1 MLRGLAFDI
10 AHTLSTSV
18 LLLSFALLYQRRM
31 PAVIS
36 AFALQVLCVAAAAA
50 WQGWV
55 QGAPQL
61 YWTAAIAL
69 VKAMIVPY
77 ALHRIVVRLGI
88 HRTVET
94 ALSVN
99 LTLLAGVGLVA
110 LAILLV
116 LPIAPR
122 SGGMTRENLAL
133 ALSVVL
139 IGLLT
144 MITRRNAVTQ
154 VIGFLSLEN
163 GLVLAAVGVHG
174 MPLVVEISVAFSI
187 LVAFIV
193 FGMFFFRIRERFDT
207 LDLQY
212 LETFRGDFQHGGE
225 NR

>member
-18 LLLSFALLYQRRM
+18 LLLSFALLYQRRL

-163 GLVLAAVGVHG
+163 GLVLAAVGVRG

-207 LDLQY
+207 LDLQSI
-212 LETFRGDFQHGGE
+212 ESFRGE
-225 NR
+225 RR